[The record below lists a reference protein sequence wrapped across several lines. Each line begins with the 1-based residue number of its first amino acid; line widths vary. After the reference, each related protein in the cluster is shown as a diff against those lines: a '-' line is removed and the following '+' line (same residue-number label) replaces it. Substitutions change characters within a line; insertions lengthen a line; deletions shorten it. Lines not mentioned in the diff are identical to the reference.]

1 MTKREFVG
9 WLRERVPPGRWQQ
22 VWWLAPTIT
31 LFLLPVGT
39 SILQVLARLGWYGAA
54 RTTQGLMLLS
64 LISGPVV
71 GSLVLWSVREA
82 DLEPHSLNRAQWL
95 ARLAVLGPGFNTS
108 YHVLDITSYMSFLC
122 DVTVN
127 GSGLLAHQNDAAGAK
142 AEALCDKLLEMKR
155 MPFKTNLLTTRS
167 TTG

>member
-1 MTKREFVG
+1 MAGAVG
-9 WLRERVPPGRWQQ
+9 C
-22 VWWLAPTIT
+22 I
-31 LFLLPVGT
+31 
-39 SILQVLARLGWYGAA
+39 
-54 RTTQGLMLLS
+54 
-64 LISGPVV
+64 
-71 GSLVLWSVREA
+71 GS
-82 DLEPHSLNRAQWL
+82 
-95 ARLAVLGPGFNTS
+95 GFNTS
-108 YHVLDITSYMSFLC
+108 YHVLDITSYMSFLY